1 MTNETCVDGF
11 GLVSIMAY
19 FAWTRRVGQW
29 TSFDQG
35 WRMNQEC
42 ISEEMLS
49 KGEMRM
55 ETMYNE
61 YGRFSTLICL
71 YG

>member
-1 MTNETCVDGF
+1 MTNETWVDGF
-11 GLVSIMAY
+11 GLVSIMAC
-19 FAWTRRVGQW
+19 FAWTRRAGQW

-42 ISEEMLS
+42 ISEEISS
-49 KGEMRM
+49 KGEMTM

-61 YGRFSTLICL
+61 YGMFSILVCL
-71 YG
+71 YE

>member
-1 MTNETCVDGF
+1 
-11 GLVSIMAY
+11 
-19 FAWTRRVGQW
+19 
-29 TSFDQG
+29 
-35 WRMNQEC
+35 MNQEC

-61 YGRFSTLICL
+61 YGRFSTLVCL